1 MNQAITVSQL
11 NRYIKLKIDHDVKLN
26 DICIIG
32 EISNFK
38 NHIKTGHF
46 YFSLKDDESIVKAV
60 MFRQNAYKVKS
71 ALKDGMRVV
80 VRGQVSVYERDGSYQ
95 IYVSEII
102 PDGAGDLA
110 LAFEQLKEKL
120 KNEGLFDTKHK
131 KSLPEYPEK
140 IGIITSPTGAAVQ
153 DMLNIFT
160 RRFPMCNL
168 ILFPALVQGDNA
180 AKSMIDGLNYFEQ
193 VEKVDII
200 VIGRGGGSA
209 EDLWCFNDEM
219 LARSIFTCKTPV
231 VSCVGHETD
240 FTIADFVSDLRAP
253 TPSAAAELC
262 VPDSNTV
269 RFRISELFQRSVN
282 VFESKLQIL
291 SDRLDGY
298 SQRPCLKDADFHIT
312 NLRNRILSL
321 SQRPCLSKPELIYS
335 DRRPKLKFLSENLIS
350 SMKNRELKLNIKLSE
365 NAAKIDAL
373 SPLKVLSR
381 GYGLVTKD
389 NRTATAVNLEL
400 NDQIAISFADGNANA
415 KVISVKKEI

>member
-11 NRYIKLKIDHDVKLN
+11 NRYIKLKIDHDIKLN

-38 NHIKTGHF
+38 NHVKTGHF
-46 YFSLKDDESIVKAV
+46 YFSLKDEESIVKVV
-60 MFRQNAYKVKS
+60 MFFQNACKVKFTPS
-71 ALKDGMRVV
+71 DGMRVV
-80 VRGQVSVYERDGSYQ
+80 ISGKVSVYERDGSYQ
-95 IYVSEII
+95 IYATEMI

-120 KNEGLFDTKHK
+120 KNEGLFDEAHK

-160 RRFPMCNL
+160 RRFPMCSL
-168 ILFPALVQGDNA
+168 VLYPALVQGDNA
-180 AKSMIDGLNYFEQ
+180 AKSMIDGLNHFEQ
-193 VEKVDII
+193 SEKVDII
-200 VIGRGGGSA
+200 VIGRGGGSV
-209 EDLWCFNDEM
+209 EDLWCFNNEA
-219 LARSIFTCKTPV
+219 LARAIFACKTPV

-240 FTIADFVSDLRAP
+240 FTIADFVADLRAP

-269 RFRISELFQRSVN
+269 RFRLSELSQRSTN
-282 VFESKLQIL
+282 LISGKIEIL
-291 SDRLDGY
+291 SDRVIGY
-298 SQRPCLKDADFHIT
+298 LQRPCLKDADFHIA
-312 NLRNRILSL
+312 NLRNRLSAL
-321 SQRPCLSKPELIYS
+321 SQRPCLTKPELLYS
-335 DRRPKLKFLSENLIS
+335 ERQLKLKNISGNLLA
-350 SMKNRELKLNIKLSE
+350 SMKNHEIKLNAKLSE

-389 NRTATAVNLEL
+389 NKPVTAKKLENNDEITL
-400 NDQIAISFADGNANA
+400 NFADGSANA
-415 KVISVKKEI
+415 RVISVKKEI

>member
-11 NRYIKLKIDHDVKLN
+11 NRYIKLKIDHDIKLN

-46 YFSLKDDESIVKAV
+46 YFSLKDEDSIVKAV
-60 MFRQNAYKVKS
+60 MFRQSACKVKFTPS
-71 ALKDGMRVV
+71 DGMRVV
-80 VRGQVSVYERDGSYQ
+80 IRGQVSVYERDGSYQ
-95 IYVSEII
+95 IYVSEMI

-120 KNEGLFDTKHK
+120 KNEGLFDSAHK
-131 KSLPEYPEK
+131 KALPEYPEK

-160 RRFPMCNL
+160 RRFPACNL
-168 ILFPALVQGDNA
+168 ILYPALVQGNNA
-180 AKSMIDGLNYFEQ
+180 AKSMISGLSYFEQ
-193 VEKVDII
+193 KEKVDVI

-209 EDLWCFNDEM
+209 EDLWCFNDES
-219 LARSIFTCKTPV
+219 LARAIYACETPV

-240 FTIADFVSDLRAP
+240 FTISDFVSDLRAP

-269 RFRISELFQRSVN
+269 RFRISELSQRSVN
-282 VFESKLQIL
+282 LLNSKIDVLN
-291 SDRLDGY
+291 DRIKSYL
-298 SQRPCLKDADFHIT
+298 QRPCLKDASFHIA
-312 NLRNRILSL
+312 NLRNRLLSL
-321 SQRPCLSKPELIYS
+321 SQRPCLSRPELLYAE
-335 DRRPKLKFLSENLIS
+335 RRLKLKNNSENLLS
-350 SMKNRELKLNIKLSE
+350 SMKNYELKLNVKLSE

-373 SPLKVLSR
+373 SPLKILSR

-389 NRTATAVNLEL
+389 NKPTTAKKLEINDEIAL
-400 NDQIAISFADGNANA
+400 NFADGSA
-415 KVISVKKEI
+415 KARVISVEKEI